1 MQTLLSSFS
10 SIIPS
15 SFLLYPFLIACVGIG
30 LYFLI
35 KGGDLL
41 CDHCSDLATYFG
53 IPRVVIGLT
62 VVSIATS
69 APELFTSIAAIRSN
83 SNGLILGNIIG
94 SNIANICLILG
105 LAAMVKPIKSKGE
118 VPFSQVIVLSVITLY
133 FCTTLYFPE
142 SGLNIGSAISLLVF
156 IGLYLVFLT
165 SRAIKTNIQPSNED
179 EAIEVKN
186 PTISII
192 FIFLSTGLLW
202 LGSDILV
209 FGSKNLATSIG
220 IPEELI
226 GFTLIA
232 IGTSLPELATSLV
245 LVKKEEHAML
255 LGNVI
260 GSNLF
265 NIGLVGG
272 IAGLFGAVTTSVPFP
287 WIDYAFLLLSTLL
300 LVIFLRKQQINR
312 NCGIAFLLTYITA
325 SLTTWI
331 FNGGIN

>member
-1 MQTLLSSFS
+1 M
-10 SIIPS
+10 
-15 SFLLYPFLIACVGIG
+15 
-30 LYFLI
+30 
-35 KGGDLL
+35 L

-156 IGLYLVFLT
+156 IGLYLVFIHLEQSKPT
-165 SRAIKTNIQPSNED
+165 SSGNED
-179 EAIEVKN
+179 EAIEVN

-192 FIFLSTGLLW
+192 FIFNWSSLAW
-202 LGSDILV
+202 FDILV
-209 FGSKNLATSIG
+209 LDLKT
-220 IPEELI
+220 
-226 GFTLIA
+226 
-232 IGTSLPELATSLV
+232 
-245 LVKKEEHAML
+245 
-255 LGNVI
+255 
-260 GSNLF
+260 
-265 NIGLVGG
+265 
-272 IAGLFGAVTTSVPFP
+272 
-287 WIDYAFLLLSTLL
+287 
-300 LVIFLRKQQINR
+300 
-312 NCGIAFLLTYITA
+312 
-325 SLTTWI
+325 
-331 FNGGIN
+331 